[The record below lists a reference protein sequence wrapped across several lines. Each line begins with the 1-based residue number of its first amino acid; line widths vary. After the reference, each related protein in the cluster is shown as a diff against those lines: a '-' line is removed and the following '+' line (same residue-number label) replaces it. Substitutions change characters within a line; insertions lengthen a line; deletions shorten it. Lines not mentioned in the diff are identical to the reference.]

1 MTVEE
6 LQIVISAQ
14 TKSAKSELNSV
25 KNEVTGL
32 KNHVDK
38 VTGSIGNS
46 FKSIRNI
53 VAGLGIASLI
63 KSTILGNVDAAIK
76 RVDTLSNYSRVM
88 SNLGVGSVQAN
99 ASVQK
104 LSNKLIGLPTTLDDA
119 SGAVQRFTSVNS
131 NISRSTDMFLA
142 LNNAILAGGA
152 SSEIQK
158 SALEQL
164 SQSYAKG
171 KPDMFEWRSAMTA
184 MPAQMKQVAE
194 AMGFVNASALGE
206 ALRNGTVS
214 MDQFM
219 NTLMQLNTQGINGY
233 QSFEEQARNATG
245 GISTSIANMRTA
257 IVRCM
262 SEVMNTIGQSNIAG
276 FFTNIAKAI
285 NSCVPYVVAFTKV
298 VMVAVGYLTALF
310 GGKSKKLSSSFGGV
324 SNNAK
329 KAAGNTG
336 ALAKKMNDA
345 SDSSQKLSKGA
356 SGTGRGL
363 KKAAGNASKLKKE
376 LKGALAGFDAI
387 NNINSSNGSS
397 DPSSGGSGGAGGSGG
412 DIGGFSM
419 DDSGAEEQKG
429 LLEEVDKQLEEIKK
443 KVAEFFQ
450 PLKQSWD
457 KFGAPMIAAAVYA
470 FNGVKNLLMEIGKSM
485 YTVWENGTGAKTVE
499 LILKI
504 FTNIFKIIGNIS
516 QGLADAWNTA
526 GLGDSII
533 QHLWNIFNSILKI
546 INEILK
552 IVRDVTKAID
562 WTAVLGA
569 VDVVLIII
577 DGLFSFIADNV
588 GRILGILS
596 VIAGLSLFSTL
607 AGILGTVITQIQLA
621 VGVFSGW
628 ASLATAL
635 SGAFGILPQ
644 IFASIVMAVNPVNI
658 IIGAVIATV
667 VDLWQKSKSFRDDI
681 VSILGNIATIVQ
693 KVFMN
698 IVAPIIDTVG
708 KIIMDFVGDVLKPL
722 WNAWENVF
730 QSIMGL
736 LSDFL
741 KFATPI
747 FSTILDILGPVFEL
761 ALTLLR
767 GVFDM
772 VFAAIRGIIERADKT
787 ICERVNNIR
796 EFFRNLGEWMEGTF
810 GFKWKNVFETV
821 KNAVKAFR
829 DYVGP
834 IINSLEVVFLG
845 LTSFISGVFSGN
857 WRRAWFGVRQIFE
870 SIVSGLSHIFK
881 APLNFMID
889 RINKFLSGIGKI
901 KIPDWVPGV
910 GGKGFSI
917 PRIPRLAKGGIVS
930 ASTIANIGEAGTEAV
945 IPLQRNTQ
953 GLDMIAEKI
962 SERLSLSQNDGTG
975 ATYVIKLVLDDGRV
989 ITKMVIETISRTMK
1003 HAQESLY
1010 LTIRR
1015 WNEWQMKR
1023 KSR

>member
-25 KNEVTGL
+25 KNEVTSL

-119 SGAVQRFTSVNS
+119 SGAVQRFTSVNG

-262 SEVMNTIGQSNIAG
+262 SDVMNTIGQSNIAG

-298 VMVAVGYLTALF
+298 IMVAVGYLTALF

-356 SGTGRGL
+356 SGTGSGL

-397 DPSSGGSGGAGGSGG
+397 DPSSGDSGGSGGAGGSGG

-419 DDSGAEEQKG
+419 DDSGAKEQKG

-443 KVAEFFQ
+443 KVAEFFE

-552 IVRDVTKAID
+552 IVRDITKAID
-562 WTAVLGA
+562 WTVVLGA
-569 VDVVLIII
+569 VNVVLGII

-588 GRILGILS
+588 GLILGILS
-596 VIAGLSLFSTL
+596 AIAGLSLFSTL

-644 IFASIVMAVNPVNI
+644 IFASIVMAVNPVNV

-693 KVFMN
+693 KVFLN
-698 IVAPIIDTVG
+698 IVAPVISTVAGII
-708 KIIMDFVGDVLKPL
+708 KDFVNMVLKPL
-722 WNAWENVF
+722 WNVWETVF
-730 QSIMGL
+730 KDIMGIV
-736 LSDFL
+736 SDLL
-741 KFATPI
+741 KFVTPI
-747 FSTILDILGPVFEL
+747 FSTILDILGPVFQL
-761 ALTLLR
+761 SLTHLQGTFR
-767 GVFDM
+767 V
-772 VFAAIRGIIERADKT
+772 VFAAIGGIIQGAGAVIHTVVDG
-787 ICERVNNIR
+787 IR
-796 EFFRNLGEWMEGTF
+796 GFFNGLGTWMEVTF

-821 KNAVKAFR
+821 KNVVKAFR
-829 DYVGP
+829 DYMGP
-834 IINSLEVVFLG
+834 IISSVQVIFMG
-845 LTSFISGVFSGN
+845 LANFIGGVFSGN
-857 WRRAWFGVRQIFE
+857 WRRAWLGVKQIFE
-870 SIVSGLSHIFK
+870 GIVSGLGHIFK

-889 RINKFLSGIGKI
+889 GINKFLSGIGKI

-917 PRIPRLAKGGIVS
+917 PKIPRLAKGGIVS

-989 ITKMVIETISRTMK
+989 ITKMVIDNIKDYEARTGK
-1003 HAQESLY
+1003 PVFDY
-1010 LTIRR
+1010 
-1015 WNEWQMKR
+1015 
-1023 KSR
+1023 

>member
-336 ALAKKMNDA
+336 ALAKNMNDA
-345 SDSSQKLSKGA
+345 SNSSQKLSKGA

-397 DPSSGGSGGAGGSGG
+397 DPSSGGSGGSGGAGGTGGIG
-412 DIGGFSM
+412 DIGSIGADAFDTGSM
-419 DDSGAEEQKG
+419 TAP
-429 LLEEVDKQLEEIKK
+429 LEEVDKQLEEIKK

-552 IVRDVTKAID
+552 IVRDITKAID
-562 WTAVLGA
+562 WTVVLGA
-569 VDVVLIII
+569 VNVVLSII

-588 GRILGILS
+588 GLILGILS
-596 VIAGLSLFSTL
+596 AIAGLSLFSTL

-644 IFASIVMAVNPVNI
+644 IFASIVMAVNPVNV

-667 VDLWQKSKSFRDDI
+667 VDLWQKSKSFRDDM

-693 KVFMN
+693 KVFLN

-708 KIIMDFVGDVLKPL
+708 GIIKDFVDTVLKPL
-722 WNAWENVF
+722 WSAWENVF

-747 FSTILDILGPVFEL
+747 FSTILDILGPIFKL

-829 DYVGP
+829 DCMGP
-834 IINSLEVVFLG
+834 IISSVQVIFMG
-845 LTSFISGVFSGN
+845 LTNFISGVFSGN

-889 RINKFLSGIGKI
+889 GINKFLSGIGKI

-989 ITKMVIETISRTMK
+989 ITKMVIDNIKDYEARTGK
-1003 HAQESLY
+1003 PVFDY
-1010 LTIRR
+1010 
-1015 WNEWQMKR
+1015 
-1023 KSR
+1023 

>member
-99 ASVQK
+99 ASIQK

-219 NTLMQLNTQGINGY
+219 DTIMKLNTQGINGY

-245 GISTSIANMRTA
+245 GIATSIANMRTA
-257 IVRCM
+257 IVRGM
-262 SEVMNTIGQSNIAG
+262 SDVMNTIGQSNIAG

-285 NSCVPYVVAFTKV
+285 NSCIPYVVAFTKV

-324 SNNAK
+324 SKNAK

-336 ALAKKMNDA
+336 ALAKNMNNA
-345 SDSSQKLSKGA
+345 SNSSQKLSKGA
-356 SGTGRGL
+356 SGTGSGL

-376 LKGALAGFDAI
+376 LNGALAGFDAI

-397 DPSSGGSGGAGGSGG
+397 DPSSGDSGGSGGAGGSGG

-419 DDSGAEEQKG
+419 DDSGAKEQKG

-457 KFGAPMIAAAVYA
+457 KFGAPMIAAAVFA
-470 FNGVKNLLMEIGKSM
+470 FSGIRSLLSEIGKSM

-552 IVRDVTKAID
+552 IVRDITKAID
-562 WTAVLGA
+562 WTVVLGA
-569 VDVVLIII
+569 VNVVLGII

-644 IFASIVMAVNPVNI
+644 IFASIVMAVNPVNV

-693 KVFMN
+693 KVFLN

-708 KIIMDFVGDVLKPL
+708 KIIMDFVETVLRPL

-741 KFATPI
+741 KVATPI

-829 DYVGP
+829 DFMGP
-834 IINSLEVVFLG
+834 IISSVQVIFMG
-845 LTSFISGVFSGN
+845 LANFIGGVFSGN
-857 WRRAWFGVRQIFE
+857 WKRAWLGVKQIFE
-870 SIVSGLSHIFK
+870 GIVSGLSHIFK

-889 RINKFLSGIGKI
+889 GINKFLSGIGKI

-917 PRIPRLAKGGIVS
+917 PKIPRLAKGGIVS

-989 ITKMVIETISRTMK
+989 ITKMVIDNIKDYEARTGK
-1003 HAQESLY
+1003 PVFDY
-1010 LTIRR
+1010 
-1015 WNEWQMKR
+1015 
-1023 KSR
+1023 

>member
-1 MTVEE
+1 M
-6 LQIVISAQ
+6 ISAQ

-32 KNHVDK
+32 KNRVDK

-63 KSTILGNVDAAIK
+63 KSAVLSNVDAAIK

-88 SNLGVGSVQAN
+88 SNLGADSVQAN

-219 NTLMQLNTQGINGY
+219 DTIMKLNNQGINGY

-245 GISTSIANMRTA
+245 GIATSIANMRTA

-262 SEVMNTIGQSNIAG
+262 SDVMNTIGQSNIAG

-298 VMVAVGYLTALF
+298 VMTAVGYLTALF

-324 SNNAK
+324 SSNAK

-345 SDSSQKLSKGA
+345 SNSSQKLSKGA
-356 SGTGRGL
+356 SGTGSGL

-376 LKGALAGFDAI
+376 LNGALAGFDAI
-387 NNINSSNGSS
+387 NNINSSSSSS
-397 DPSSGGSGGAGGSGG
+397 DPSSGGSGGSDGSGGG

-552 IVRDVTKAID
+552 IVRDITKAID
-562 WTAVLGA
+562 WTIVLGA

-588 GRILGILS
+588 GLILGILS
-596 VIAGLSLFSTL
+596 AIAGLSLFSTI
-607 AGILGTVITQIQLA
+607 AGILGTVVTQIQLA

-644 IFASIVMAVNPVNI
+644 IFASIVMAVNPVNV

-667 VDLWQKSKSFRDDI
+667 VDLWQKSKSFRNDI

-693 KVFMN
+693 KVFLN

-708 KIIMDFVGDVLKPL
+708 KIIEDFVDMVLKPL

-741 KFATPI
+741 KFVTPI

-772 VFAAIRGIIERADKT
+772 VFSAIRGIIELAGKT

-829 DYVGP
+829 DYMGP
-834 IINSLEVVFLG
+834 IISSVQVIFMG
-845 LTSFISGVFSGN
+845 LANFIGGVFSNN

-889 RINKFLSGIGKI
+889 GINKFLSGIGKV

-962 SERLSLSQNDGTG
+962 SERLSLSQNDGQG

-989 ITKMVIETISRTMK
+989 ITKMVIDNIKDYEARTGK
-1003 HAQESLY
+1003 PVFDY
-1010 LTIRR
+1010 
-1015 WNEWQMKR
+1015 
-1023 KSR
+1023 

>member
-119 SGAVQRFTSVNS
+119 SGAVQRFTSVNG
-131 NISRSTDMFLA
+131 NISKSTDMFLA

-245 GISTSIANMRTA
+245 GIATSIANMRTA

-356 SGTGRGL
+356 SGTGSGL

-397 DPSSGGSGGAGGSGG
+397 DPSSGDSGGSGGAGGSGG

-419 DDSGAEEQKG
+419 DDSGAKEQKG

-443 KVAEFFQ
+443 KVAEFFE

-552 IVRDVTKAID
+552 IVRDITKAID
-562 WTAVLGA
+562 WTVVLDAVNVVLG
-569 VDVVLIII
+569 II

-588 GRILGILS
+588 GLILGILS
-596 VIAGLSLFSTL
+596 AIAGLSFFSTL

-635 SGAFGILPQ
+635 SGTFGILPQ
-644 IFASIVMAVNPVNI
+644 IFASIVMAVSPVNV

-693 KVFMN
+693 KVFLN

-708 KIIMDFVGDVLKPL
+708 KIIMDFVDTVLKPL
-722 WNAWENVF
+722 WSAWENVF

-736 LSDFL
+736 VSDFL
-741 KFATPI
+741 KFVTPI
-747 FSTILDILGPVFEL
+747 FSTILDILGPIFRL
-761 ALTLLR
+761 ALTVLR

-772 VFAAIRGIIERADKT
+772 VFAAIRGIIELADKT

-821 KNAVKAFR
+821 KNVVKVFR
-829 DYVGP
+829 DFMGP
-834 IINSLEVVFLG
+834 IINSLEVIFMG
-845 LTSFISGVFSGN
+845 LTNFISGVFSNN
-857 WRRAWFGVRQIFE
+857 WRRAWFGVKQIFE

-889 RINKFLSGIGKI
+889 GINKFLSGIGKI

-989 ITKMVIETISRTMK
+989 ITKMVIDNIKDYEARTGK
-1003 HAQESLY
+1003 PVFDY
-1010 LTIRR
+1010 
-1015 WNEWQMKR
+1015 
-1023 KSR
+1023 

>member
-25 KNEVTGL
+25 KNEVTSL

-63 KSTILGNVDAAIK
+63 KSTILGNIDAAIK

-88 SNLGVGSVQAN
+88 SNLGADSVQAN

-119 SGAVQRFTSVNS
+119 SGAVQRFTAVNG

-206 ALRNGTVS
+206 ALRNGRVS

-233 QSFEEQARNATG
+233 QSFEEQAKNATG
-245 GISTSIANMRTA
+245 GIATSIANMRTA
-257 IVRCM
+257 IVRGM
-262 SEVMNTIGQSNIAG
+262 SDVMNTIGQSNIAG

-285 NSCVPYVVAFTKV
+285 NSCIPYVVAFTKV

-356 SGTGRGL
+356 SGTGSGL

-376 LKGALAGFDAI
+376 LNGALAGFDAI
-387 NNINSSNGSS
+387 NNINSSNSSS
-397 DPSSGGSGGAGGSGG
+397 DPSSGGSDGSGGAGGSGG

-443 KVAEFFQ
+443 KVAEFFE

-552 IVRDVTKAID
+552 IVRDITKAID
-562 WTAVLGA
+562 WTVVLGA
-569 VDVVLIII
+569 VNVVLSII

-588 GRILGILS
+588 GLILGILS
-596 VIAGLSLFSTL
+596 AIAGLSLFSTL

-621 VGVFSGW
+621 VGIFAGW
-628 ASLATAL
+628 TSLATAL

-644 IFASIVMAVNPVNI
+644 IFASIVMAVNPVTV
-658 IIGAVIATV
+658 IIGVVIATV

-693 KVFMN
+693 KVFLN

-730 QSIMGL
+730 QGIMGL
-736 LSDFL
+736 VSDFL
-741 KFATPI
+741 KFVTPI
-747 FSTILDILGPVFEL
+747 FSTILDILGPVFKL
-761 ALTLLR
+761 ALTILR

-772 VFAAIRGIIERADKT
+772 VFAAIRGIIELAGKT

-796 EFFRNLGEWMEGTF
+796 DFFRNLGEWMEGTF

-821 KNAVKAFR
+821 KNVVKVFR
-829 DYVGP
+829 DFMGP
-834 IINSLEVVFLG
+834 IINSLEVIFMG
-845 LTSFISGVFSGN
+845 LANFIGGVFSGN

-870 SIVSGLSHIFK
+870 SIVSGLGSIFK

-889 RINKFLSGIGKI
+889 GINKFLSSIGKV

-989 ITKMVIETISRTMK
+989 ITKMVIDNIKDYEARTGK
-1003 HAQESLY
+1003 PVFDY
-1010 LTIRR
+1010 
-1015 WNEWQMKR
+1015 
-1023 KSR
+1023 

>member
-99 ASVQK
+99 ASIQK

-262 SEVMNTIGQSNIAG
+262 SDVMNTIGQSNIAG

-533 QHLWNIFNSILKI
+533 QHLWNMFNSILKI

-552 IVRDVTKAID
+552 IVRDITKAID
-562 WTAVLGA
+562 WTVVLGA
-569 VDVVLIII
+569 VNVVLSII

-588 GRILGILS
+588 GLILGILS
-596 VIAGLSLFSTL
+596 AIAGLSLFSTL

-644 IFASIVMAVNPVNI
+644 IFASIVMAVNPVNV

-693 KVFMN
+693 KVFLN

-708 KIIMDFVGDVLKPL
+708 KIIMDFVDDVLKPL

-829 DYVGP
+829 DYMGP
-834 IINSLEVVFLG
+834 IISSVQVIFMG
-845 LTSFISGVFSGN
+845 LANFIGGVFSGN
-857 WRRAWFGVRQIFE
+857 WRRAWLGVRQIFE

-889 RINKFLSGIGKI
+889 GINKFLSGIGKV

-989 ITKMVIETISRTMK
+989 ITKMVIDNIKDYEARTGK
-1003 HAQESLY
+1003 PVFDY
-1010 LTIRR
+1010 
-1015 WNEWQMKR
+1015 
-1023 KSR
+1023 

>member
-25 KNEVTGL
+25 KNEVTSL

-63 KSTILGNVDAAIK
+63 KSTILGNIDAAIK

-99 ASVQK
+99 ASIQK

-119 SGAVQRFTSVNS
+119 SGAVQRFTSVNG

-245 GISTSIANMRTA
+245 GIATSIANMRTA

-356 SGTGRGL
+356 SGTGSGL

-387 NNINSSNGSS
+387 NNINSSNSSS
-397 DPSSGGSGGAGGSGG
+397 DPSSGDSGGSGGAGGSGG

-419 DDSGAEEQKG
+419 DDSGAKEQKG

-552 IVRDVTKAID
+552 MVRDITKAID
-562 WTAVLGA
+562 WTVVLGA
-569 VDVVLIII
+569 VNVVLSII

-698 IVAPIIDTVG
+698 IVAPIIETVG
-708 KIIMDFVGDVLKPL
+708 DIIDDFVDIVLKPL
-722 WNAWENVF
+722 WYIWEDVF

-736 LSDFL
+736 VSDFL
-741 KFATPI
+741 KFVTPI
-747 FSTILDILGPVFEL
+747 FSTILDILGPVFKL
-761 ALTLLR
+761 ALTVLE

-772 VFAAIRGIIERADKT
+772 VFAAIRGIVGLAGNI
-787 ICERVNNIR
+787 ICEHVNNIR

-821 KNAVKAFR
+821 KNVVKAFR
-829 DYVGP
+829 DYMGP
-834 IINSLEVVFLG
+834 IINSLEVVFMG
-845 LTSFISGVFSGN
+845 LTNFIGGVFSCN
-857 WRRAWFGVRQIFE
+857 WRRAWFGVKQIFE
-870 SIVSGLSHIFK
+870 GIVSGLRNIFK

-889 RINKFLSGIGKI
+889 GINKFLSGIGKI

-989 ITKMVIETISRTMK
+989 ITKMVIDNIKDYEARTGK
-1003 HAQESLY
+1003 PVFDY
-1010 LTIRR
+1010 
-1015 WNEWQMKR
+1015 
-1023 KSR
+1023 

>member
-25 KNEVTGL
+25 KNEVTSL

-63 KSTILGNVDAAIK
+63 KSTILGNIDAAIK

-99 ASVQK
+99 ASIQK

-119 SGAVQRFTSVNS
+119 SGAVQRFTSVNG

-245 GISTSIANMRTA
+245 GIATSIANMRTA
-257 IVRCM
+257 IVRGM
-262 SEVMNTIGQSNIAG
+262 SDVMNTIGQSNIAG

-336 ALAKKMNDA
+336 ALAKNMNSA
-345 SDSSQKLSKGA
+345 SNSSQKLSKGA
-356 SGTGRGL
+356 SGTGSGL

-376 LKGALAGFDAI
+376 LNGALAGFDAI
-387 NNINSSNGSS
+387 NNINSSNSSS
-397 DPSSGGSGGAGGSGG
+397 DPSSDGSGGSGGSGGG

-470 FNGVKNLLMEIGKSM
+470 FSGIRSLLSEIGKSM

-533 QHLWNIFNSILKI
+533 QHIWNIFNSVLKI

-562 WTAVLGA
+562 WTVVLGA

-577 DGLFSFIADNV
+577 DELFSFIADNV

-607 AGILGTVITQIQLA
+607 AGILGTVVTQIQLA
-621 VGVFSGW
+621 VGIFAGW
-628 ASLATAL
+628 TSLATAL

-644 IFASIVMAVNPVNI
+644 IFASIVMAVNPVTV

-693 KVFMN
+693 KVFLN

-708 KIIMDFVGDVLKPL
+708 GIIKDFVDSVLKPL
-722 WNAWENVF
+722 WSAWENVF

-736 LSDFL
+736 VSDFL
-741 KFATPI
+741 KFVTPI
-747 FSTILDILGPVFEL
+747 FSTILDILGPIFKL

-767 GVFDM
+767 GTFDM
-772 VFAAIRGIIERADKT
+772 VFAAIRGIIELADKT

-796 EFFRNLGEWMEGTF
+796 DFFRNLGEWMEGTF

-821 KNAVKAFR
+821 KNVVKVFR
-829 DYVGP
+829 DFMGP
-834 IINSLEVVFLG
+834 IINSLEVIFMG
-845 LTSFISGVFSGN
+845 LTSFISGVFSNN

-889 RINKFLSGIGKI
+889 GINKFLSGIGKV

-962 SERLSLSQNDGTG
+962 SERLSLPQNDGTG

-989 ITKMVIETISRTMK
+989 ITKMVIDNIKDYEARTGK
-1003 HAQESLY
+1003 PVFDY
-1010 LTIRR
+1010 
-1015 WNEWQMKR
+1015 
-1023 KSR
+1023 

>member
-119 SGAVQRFTSVNS
+119 SGAVQRFTAVNG

-206 ALRNGTVS
+206 ALRNGRVS

-233 QSFEEQARNATG
+233 QSFEEQAKNATG
-245 GISTSIANMRTA
+245 GIATSIANMRTA

-336 ALAKKMNDA
+336 ALAKSMNSA

-356 SGTGRGL
+356 NGTGSGL

-397 DPSSGGSGGAGGSGG
+397 DPSSGDSGGSGGAGGSGG

-516 QGLADAWNTA
+516 QGLADAWNTF

-552 IVRDVTKAID
+552 IVRDITKAID

-607 AGILGTVITQIQLA
+607 AGILGTVITQIQIA

-644 IFASIVMAVNPVNI
+644 IFASIVMAVNPVNV
-658 IIGAVIATV
+658 IIGAIIATV

-693 KVFMN
+693 KVFLN

-708 KIIMDFVGDVLKPL
+708 GIIMDFVDTVLKPL

-747 FSTILDILGPVFEL
+747 FSTILDILGPIFKL

-821 KNAVKAFR
+821 KNVVKAFK
-829 DYVGP
+829 DYMGP
-834 IINSLEVVFLG
+834 IINSLEVVFMG

-870 SIVSGLSHIFK
+870 GIVSGLSNIFK

-889 RINKFLSGIGKI
+889 GINKFLSGIGKI

-989 ITKMVIETISRTMK
+989 ITKMVIDNIKDYEARTGK
-1003 HAQESLY
+1003 PVFDY
-1010 LTIRR
+1010 
-1015 WNEWQMKR
+1015 
-1023 KSR
+1023 

>member
-25 KNEVTGL
+25 KNEVTSL

-63 KSTILGNVDAAIK
+63 KSTILGNIDAAIK

-245 GISTSIANMRTA
+245 GIATSIANMRTA

-262 SEVMNTIGQSNIAG
+262 SDVMNTIGQSNIAG

-397 DPSSGGSGGAGGSGG
+397 DPSSGDSGGSGGAGGSGG

-577 DGLFSFIADNV
+577 DELFSFIADNV

-607 AGILGTVITQIQLA
+607 AGILGTVITQIQIA

-644 IFASIVMAVNPVNI
+644 IFASIVMAVNPVNVV
-658 IIGAVIATV
+658 IGAVIATV

-693 KVFMN
+693 KVFLN

-747 FSTILDILGPVFEL
+747 FSTILDILGPIFKL

-787 ICERVNNIR
+787 ICEKVNNIR

-821 KNAVKAFR
+821 KNAVKVFR

-845 LTSFISGVFSGN
+845 LTNFISGVFSNN

-870 SIVSGLSHIFK
+870 GIVSGLRNIFK

-889 RINKFLSGIGKI
+889 GINKFLSGIGKI

-989 ITKMVIETISRTMK
+989 ITKMVIDNIKDYEARTGK
-1003 HAQESLY
+1003 PVFDY
-1010 LTIRR
+1010 
-1015 WNEWQMKR
+1015 
-1023 KSR
+1023 

>member
-336 ALAKKMNDA
+336 ALAKNMNDA
-345 SDSSQKLSKGA
+345 SNSSQKLSKGA
-356 SGTGRGL
+356 GGTGSGL

-397 DPSSGGSGGAGGSGG
+397 DPSSGGSGGSGGAGGSGG

-552 IVRDVTKAID
+552 IVRDITKAID
-562 WTAVLGA
+562 WTVVLGA
-569 VDVVLIII
+569 VNVVLSII

-588 GRILGILS
+588 GLILGILS
-596 VIAGLSLFSTL
+596 AIAGLSLFSTL

-693 KVFMN
+693 KVFLN

-722 WNAWENVF
+722 WNTWENVF

-741 KFATPI
+741 KFAAPI
-747 FSTILDILGPVFEL
+747 FSTILDILGPIFEL

-845 LTSFISGVFSGN
+845 LTNFISGVFSGN

-889 RINKFLSGIGKI
+889 GINKFLSGIGKI

-962 SERLSLSQNDGTG
+962 SERLSLPQNDGTG

-989 ITKMVIETISRTMK
+989 ITKMVIDNIKDYEARTGK
-1003 HAQESLY
+1003 PVFDY
-1010 LTIRR
+1010 
-1015 WNEWQMKR
+1015 
-1023 KSR
+1023 

>member
-88 SNLGVGSVQAN
+88 SNLGADSVQAN

-119 SGAVQRFTSVNS
+119 SGAVQRFTAVNG

-206 ALRNGTVS
+206 ALRNGKVS

-219 NTLMQLNTQGINGY
+219 DTIMKLNTQGINGY
-233 QSFEEQARNATG
+233 QSFEEQAKNATG
-245 GISTSIANMRTA
+245 GIATSIANMRTA
-257 IVRCM
+257 IVRGM
-262 SEVMNTIGQSNIAG
+262 SDVMNTIGQSNIAG

-336 ALAKKMNDA
+336 ALAKNMNSA
-345 SDSSQKLSKGA
+345 SNSSQKLSKGA
-356 SGTGRGL
+356 SGTGSGL

-376 LKGALAGFDAI
+376 LNGALAGFDAI
-387 NNINSSNGSS
+387 NNINSSNSSS
-397 DPSSGGSGGAGGSGG
+397 DPSSGGSGGSSGVGGSGG

-533 QHLWNIFNSILKI
+533 QHIWNIFNSVLNI

-552 IVRDVTKAID
+552 IVRDITKAID
-562 WTAVLGA
+562 WTVVLGA

-588 GRILGILS
+588 GRILGVLS
-596 VIAGLSLFSTL
+596 AIAGLSLFSTI
-607 AGILGTVITQIQLA
+607 AGIIGTVVTQIQLA
-621 VGVFSGW
+621 VGIFAGW
-628 ASLATAL
+628 TSLATAL

-644 IFASIVMAVNPVNI
+644 IFASIVMAVNPVNV

-693 KVFMN
+693 KVFIN
-698 IVAPIIDTVG
+698 IVAPIISTVAG
-708 KIIMDFVGDVLKPL
+708 IIKDFVNMVLKPL

-741 KFATPI
+741 KVATPI
-747 FSTILDILGPVFEL
+747 FSTILDILGPIFKL
-761 ALTLLR
+761 ALTVLR
-767 GVFDM
+767 GTFDM
-772 VFAAIRGIIERADKT
+772 VFSAIRGIIELAGKT

-821 KNAVKAFR
+821 KNIVKAFR
-829 DYVGP
+829 DYMGP

-845 LTSFISGVFSGN
+845 LTSFISGVFSHN

-870 SIVSGLSHIFK
+870 SITSGLVNIFK

-889 RINKFLSGIGKI
+889 GINKFLSGIGKI

-917 PRIPRLAKGGIVS
+917 PKIPRLAKGGIVS

-962 SERLSLSQNDGTG
+962 SERLSLSQNDGQG

-989 ITKMVIETISRTMK
+989 ITKMVIDNIKDYEARTGK
-1003 HAQESLY
+1003 PVFDY
-1010 LTIRR
+1010 
-1015 WNEWQMKR
+1015 
-1023 KSR
+1023 

>member
-6 LQIVISAQ
+6 LQIIISAQ

-25 KNEVTGL
+25 KNEVTSL

-63 KSTILGNVDAAIK
+63 KSTILGNIDAAIK

-88 SNLGVGSVQAN
+88 SNLGADSVQAN

-131 NISRSTDMFLA
+131 NISKSTDMFLA

-206 ALRNGTVS
+206 ALRNGRVS

-245 GISTSIANMRTA
+245 GIATSIANMRTA
-257 IVRCM
+257 IVRGM
-262 SEVMNTIGQSNIAG
+262 SDVMNTIGQSNIAG

-285 NSCVPYVVAFTKV
+285 NSCIPYVVAFTKV

-336 ALAKKMNDA
+336 ALAKNMNNA
-345 SDSSQKLSKGA
+345 SNSSQKLSKGA
-356 SGTGRGL
+356 SGTGSGL

-376 LKGALAGFDAI
+376 LNGALAGFDAI
-387 NNINSSNGSS
+387 NNINSSNSSS
-397 DPSSGGSGGAGGSGG
+397 DPYSGGSGGSGGAGGSGG

-457 KFGAPMIAAAVYA
+457 KFGAPMIAAAVFA
-470 FNGVKNLLMEIGKSM
+470 FSGIRSLLSEIGKSM

-552 IVRDVTKAID
+552 IVRDITKAIN
-562 WTAVLGA
+562 WT
-569 VDVVLIII
+569 VVLVAVNGVLSII

-588 GRILGILS
+588 GLILS
-596 VIAGLSLFSTL
+596 ILSAIAGLSLFSTL

-621 VGVFSGW
+621 VGIFAGW
-628 ASLATAL
+628 TSLATAL

-644 IFASIVMAVNPVNI
+644 IFASIVMAVNPVTV
-658 IIGAVIATV
+658 IIGVVIATV

-693 KVFMN
+693 KVFLN

-736 LSDFL
+736 VSDFL
-741 KFATPI
+741 KFVTPI
-747 FSTILDILGPVFEL
+747 FSTILDILGPVFKL
-761 ALTLLR
+761 ALTILR

-772 VFAAIRGIIERADKT
+772 VFAAIRGIIELAGKT

-796 EFFRNLGEWMEGTF
+796 DFFRNLGEWMEGTF

-821 KNAVKAFR
+821 KNVVKVFR
-829 DYVGP
+829 DFMGP
-834 IINSLEVVFLG
+834 IINSLEVIFLG

-870 SIVSGLSHIFK
+870 GIVSGLGSIFK

-889 RINKFLSGIGKI
+889 GINKFLSGIGKV

-917 PRIPRLAKGGIVS
+917 PKIPRLAKGGIVS

-962 SERLSLSQNDGTG
+962 SERLSLPQNDGTG

-989 ITKMVIETISRTMK
+989 ITKMVIDNIKDYEARTGK
-1003 HAQESLY
+1003 PVFDY
-1010 LTIRR
+1010 
-1015 WNEWQMKR
+1015 
-1023 KSR
+1023 

>member
-88 SNLGVGSVQAN
+88 SNLGAGSVQAN

-219 NTLMQLNTQGINGY
+219 DTIMKLNTQGINGY

-245 GISTSIANMRTA
+245 GIATSIANMRTA

-262 SEVMNTIGQSNIAG
+262 SDVMNTIGQSNIAG

-336 ALAKKMNDA
+336 ALAKNMNDA
-345 SDSSQKLSKGA
+345 SNSSQKLSKGA
-356 SGTGRGL
+356 GGTGSGL

-397 DPSSGGSGGAGGSGG
+397 DPSSGGSGGSGGAGGSGG

-607 AGILGTVITQIQLA
+607 AGILGTVITQIQIA

-644 IFASIVMAVNPVNI
+644 IFASIVMAVNPVNV

-693 KVFMN
+693 KVFLN

-708 KIIMDFVGDVLKPL
+708 GIIKDFVDSVLKPL

-747 FSTILDILGPVFEL
+747 FSTILDILGPIFKL

-829 DYVGP
+829 DCMGP
-834 IINSLEVVFLG
+834 IIISVQVIFMG
-845 LTSFISGVFSGN
+845 LANFIGGVFSGN
-857 WRRAWFGVRQIFE
+857 WRRAWLGVKQIFE
-870 SIVSGLSHIFK
+870 GIVSGLGHIFK

-889 RINKFLSGIGKI
+889 GINKFLSGIGKV

-989 ITKMVIETISRTMK
+989 ITKMVIDNIKDYEARTGK
-1003 HAQESLY
+1003 PVFDY
-1010 LTIRR
+1010 
-1015 WNEWQMKR
+1015 
-1023 KSR
+1023 

>member
-25 KNEVTGL
+25 KSEVTSL

-53 VAGLGIASLI
+53 VAGLGIASMI

-119 SGAVQRFTSVNS
+119 SGAVQRFTSVNG

-233 QSFEEQARNATG
+233 QSFEEQAKNATG
-245 GISTSIANMRTA
+245 GIATSIANMRTA
-257 IVRCM
+257 IVRGM
-262 SEVMNTIGQSNIAG
+262 SDVMNTIGQSNIAG

-285 NSCVPYVVAFTKV
+285 NSCIPYVVAFTKV
-298 VMVAVGYLTALF
+298 VMTAVGYLTALF

-336 ALAKKMNDA
+336 ALAKNMNDA
-345 SDSSQKLSKGA
+345 SNSSQKLSRGA
-356 SGTGRGL
+356 GGTGSGL

-387 NNINSSNGSS
+387 NNINSSNSSS
-397 DPSSGGSGGAGGSGG
+397 DPSSGGSGGSGGVGGSGG

-485 YTVWENGTGAKTVE
+485 YTVWENGTGAKTIE

-526 GLGDSII
+526 GLGDFII
-533 QHLWNIFNSILKI
+533 QHIWNIFNSVLKI

-552 IVRDVTKAID
+552 IVRDITKAID
-562 WTAVLGA
+562 WTVILGA

-588 GRILGILS
+588 GRILGVLS
-596 VIAGLSLFSTL
+596 AIAGLSLFSTI

-644 IFASIVMAVNPVNI
+644 IFASIVMAVNPVNV

-667 VDLWQKSKSFRDDI
+667 VDLWNKSKSFRNDI

-693 KVFMN
+693 KVFLT

-708 KIIMDFVGDVLKPL
+708 KIIEDFVDMVLKPL

-772 VFAAIRGIIERADKT
+772 VFSAIRGIIELAGKT

-821 KNAVKAFR
+821 KNAVKVFR
-829 DYVGP
+829 DYMGP
-834 IINSLEVVFLG
+834 IINSVQVIFLG
-845 LTSFISGVFSGN
+845 LTSFISGVFSNN

-889 RINKFLSGIGKI
+889 GINKFLSGIGKV

-962 SERLSLSQNDGTG
+962 SERLSLSQNDGQG

-989 ITKMVIETISRTMK
+989 ITKMVIDNIKDYEARTGK
-1003 HAQESLY
+1003 PVFDY
-1010 LTIRR
+1010 
-1015 WNEWQMKR
+1015 
-1023 KSR
+1023 

>member
-25 KNEVTGL
+25 KNEVTSL

-99 ASVQK
+99 ASIQK

-119 SGAVQRFTSVNS
+119 SGAVQRFTAVNG

-245 GISTSIANMRTA
+245 GIATSIANMRTA
-257 IVRCM
+257 IVRGM
-262 SEVMNTIGQSNIAG
+262 SDVMNTIGQSNIAG

-336 ALAKKMNDA
+336 TLAKNMNNA

-356 SGTGRGL
+356 SGTGSGL

-376 LKGALAGFDAI
+376 LNGALAGFDAI

-397 DPSSGGSGGAGGSGG
+397 DPSSGDSGGSGGAGGSGG

-419 DDSGAEEQKG
+419 DDSGAKEQKG

-552 IVRDVTKAID
+552 IVRDITKAID
-562 WTAVLGA
+562 WTIVLGA

-577 DGLFSFIADNV
+577 DELFSFIADNV

-644 IFASIVMAVNPVNI
+644 IFASIVMAVNPVNV

-693 KVFMN
+693 KVFLN

-708 KIIMDFVGDVLKPL
+708 RIIMDFVDTVLKPL

-772 VFAAIRGIIERADKT
+772 VFAAIRGIIELADKT

-829 DYVGP
+829 DFMGP

-845 LTSFISGVFSGN
+845 LTSFISGVFSNN
-857 WRRAWFGVRQIFE
+857 WRRAWFGVKQIFE
-870 SIVSGLSHIFK
+870 GIVSGLRNIFK

-889 RINKFLSGIGKI
+889 GINKFLSGIGKI

-989 ITKMVIETISRTMK
+989 ITKMVIDNIKDYEARTGK
-1003 HAQESLY
+1003 PVFDY
-1010 LTIRR
+1010 
-1015 WNEWQMKR
+1015 
-1023 KSR
+1023 

>member
-336 ALAKKMNDA
+336 ALAKNMNDA
-345 SDSSQKLSKGA
+345 SNSSQKLSKGA
-356 SGTGRGL
+356 GGTGSGL

-376 LKGALAGFDAI
+376 LNGALAGFDAI

-397 DPSSGGSGGAGGSGG
+397 DPSSGGSDGPGGSGGSGG

-607 AGILGTVITQIQLA
+607 AGILGTVITQIQIA

-644 IFASIVMAVNPVNI
+644 IFASIVMAVNPVNV

-693 KVFMN
+693 KVFLN

-708 KIIMDFVGDVLKPL
+708 EIIMDFVDTVLKPL
-722 WNAWENVF
+722 WSAWENVF

-736 LSDFL
+736 VSDFL
-741 KFATPI
+741 KFVTPI
-747 FSTILDILGPVFEL
+747 FSTILDILGPIFQL

-821 KNAVKAFR
+821 KNVVKAFR
-829 DYVGP
+829 DFMGP

-889 RINKFLSGIGKI
+889 GINKFLSGISKV

-989 ITKMVIETISRTMK
+989 ITKMVIDNIKDYEARTGK
-1003 HAQESLY
+1003 PVFDY
-1010 LTIRR
+1010 
-1015 WNEWQMKR
+1015 
-1023 KSR
+1023 

>member
-63 KSTILGNVDAAIK
+63 KSTIFGNIDAAIK

-88 SNLGVGSVQAN
+88 SNLGADSVQAN

-119 SGAVQRFTSVNS
+119 SGAVQRFTAVNG

-206 ALRNGTVS
+206 ALRNGRVS

-219 NTLMQLNTQGINGY
+219 DTIMKLNTQGINGY
-233 QSFEEQARNATG
+233 QSFEEQAKNATG
-245 GISTSIANMRTA
+245 GIATSIANMRTA

-336 ALAKKMNDA
+336 ALAKNMNDA

-356 SGTGRGL
+356 SGTGSGL

-376 LKGALAGFDAI
+376 LNGALAGFDAI
-387 NNINSSNGSS
+387 NNINSSNSSS
-397 DPSSGGSGGAGGSGG
+397 DPSSGGSDGSGGAGGSGG

-485 YTVWENGTGAKTVE
+485 YTVWENGTGAKTIE

-552 IVRDVTKAID
+552 IVRDITKAIN
-562 WTAVLGA
+562 WT
-569 VDVVLIII
+569 VVLVAVNGVLSII

-588 GRILGILS
+588 GLILRILS
-596 VIAGLSLFSTL
+596 AIAGLSLFSTL

-621 VGVFSGW
+621 VGIFAGW
-628 ASLATAL
+628 TSLATAL

-644 IFASIVMAVNPVNI
+644 IFASIVMAVNPVNV

-667 VDLWQKSKSFRDDI
+667 ADLWKKSEDFRDDI

-693 KVFMN
+693 KVFLN

-708 KIIMDFVGDVLKPL
+708 GIIKDFVDTVLKPL

-747 FSTILDILGPVFEL
+747 FSTILDILGPIFKL

-772 VFAAIRGIIERADKT
+772 VFAAIRGIIELADKT

-821 KNAVKAFR
+821 KNVVKVFR
-829 DYVGP
+829 DFMGP

-845 LTSFISGVFSGN
+845 LTSFISGVFSNN

-870 SIVSGLSHIFK
+870 GIVSGLSHIFK

-889 RINKFLSGIGKI
+889 GINKFLSGIGKI

-989 ITKMVIETISRTMK
+989 ITKMVIDNIKDYEARTGK
-1003 HAQESLY
+1003 PVFDY
-1010 LTIRR
+1010 
-1015 WNEWQMKR
+1015 
-1023 KSR
+1023 

>member
-99 ASVQK
+99 ASIQK

-219 NTLMQLNTQGINGY
+219 DTIMKLNTQGINGY

-245 GISTSIANMRTA
+245 GIATSIANMRTA

-262 SEVMNTIGQSNIAG
+262 SDVMNTIGQSNIAG

-397 DPSSGGSGGAGGSGG
+397 DPSSGGSGGVGGSGG

-552 IVRDVTKAID
+552 IVRDITKAID
-562 WTAVLGA
+562 WTVVLGA
-569 VDVVLIII
+569 VNVVLSII

-644 IFASIVMAVNPVNI
+644 IFASIVMAVNPVNV

-693 KVFMN
+693 KVFLN

-708 KIIMDFVGDVLKPL
+708 KIIMDFVETVLKPL

-747 FSTILDILGPVFEL
+747 FSTILDILGPIFKL

-829 DYVGP
+829 DCMGP
-834 IINSLEVVFLG
+834 IISSVQVIFMG
-845 LTSFISGVFSGN
+845 LTNFISGVFSGN

-889 RINKFLSGIGKI
+889 GINKFLSGIGKI

-962 SERLSLSQNDGTG
+962 SERLSLPQNDGTG

-989 ITKMVIETISRTMK
+989 ITKMVIDNIKDYEARTGK
-1003 HAQESLY
+1003 PVFDY
-1010 LTIRR
+1010 
-1015 WNEWQMKR
+1015 
-1023 KSR
+1023 

>member
-245 GISTSIANMRTA
+245 GIATSIANMRTA

-262 SEVMNTIGQSNIAG
+262 SDVMNTIGQSNIAG

-336 ALAKKMNDA
+336 ALAKNMNDA
-345 SDSSQKLSKGA
+345 SNSSQKLSKGA
-356 SGTGRGL
+356 GGTGSGL

-397 DPSSGGSGGAGGSGG
+397 DPSSGDSGGSGGAGGSGG

-419 DDSGAEEQKG
+419 DDSGAEKQKG

-607 AGILGTVITQIQLA
+607 AGILGTVITQIQIA

-644 IFASIVMAVNPVNI
+644 IFASIVMAVNPVNV

-693 KVFMN
+693 KVFLN

-708 KIIMDFVGDVLKPL
+708 RIIMDFVDTVLKPL

-747 FSTILDILGPVFEL
+747 FSTILDILGPVFKL

-821 KNAVKAFR
+821 KNAVKVFR
-829 DYVGP
+829 DCMGP
-834 IINSLEVVFLG
+834 IISSVQVIFMG
-845 LTSFISGVFSGN
+845 LTNFISGVFSGN

-889 RINKFLSGIGKI
+889 GINKFLSSIGKI

-989 ITKMVIETISRTMK
+989 ITKMVIDNIKDYEARTGK
-1003 HAQESLY
+1003 PVFDY
-1010 LTIRR
+1010 
-1015 WNEWQMKR
+1015 
-1023 KSR
+1023 

>member
-63 KSTILGNVDAAIK
+63 KSAVLSNVDAAIK

-88 SNLGVGSVQAN
+88 SNLGADSVQAN

-219 NTLMQLNTQGINGY
+219 DTIMKLNTQGINGY

-245 GISTSIANMRTA
+245 GIATSIANMRTA
-257 IVRCM
+257 IVRGM
-262 SEVMNTIGQSNIAG
+262 SDVMDTIGQSNIAG

-336 ALAKKMNDA
+336 ALAKNMNSA
-345 SDSSQKLSKGA
+345 SNSSQKLSKGA
-356 SGTGRGL
+356 SGTGSGL

-376 LKGALAGFDAI
+376 LNGALAGFDAI
-387 NNINSSNGSS
+387 NNINSSNSSS
-397 DPSSGGSGGAGGSGG
+397 DPSSGGSGGSGGVGGSGG

-457 KFGAPMIAAAVYA
+457 KFGAPMIVAAVYA

-533 QHLWNIFNSILKI
+533 QHIWNIFNSILKI

-552 IVRDVTKAID
+552 IVRDITKAID
-562 WTAVLGA
+562 WTVVLGA
-569 VDVVLIII
+569 VNVVLGII

-588 GRILGILS
+588 GLILGILS
-596 VIAGLSLFSTL
+596 AIAGLSLFSTL

-644 IFASIVMAVNPVNI
+644 IFASIVMAVNPVNV

-667 VDLWQKSKSFRDDI
+667 VDLWNKSKSFRNDI

-693 KVFMN
+693 KVFLT

-708 KIIMDFVGDVLKPL
+708 KIIEDFVDMVLKPL

-741 KFATPI
+741 KFVTPI
-747 FSTILDILGPVFEL
+747 FSTILDILGPIFKL
-761 ALTLLR
+761 ALTVLR

-772 VFAAIRGIIERADKT
+772 VFSAIRGIIELAGKT

-821 KNAVKAFR
+821 KNVVKAFR
-829 DYVGP
+829 DYMGP
-834 IINSLEVVFLG
+834 IINSLQAVFLG
-845 LTSFISGVFSGN
+845 LTSFISGVFSHN
-857 WRRAWFGVRQIFE
+857 WRKAWEGVKQIFH
-870 SIVSGLSHIFK
+870 SVISGLANIFK

-889 RINKFLSGIGKI
+889 GINKFLSGIGKI

-917 PRIPRLAKGGIVS
+917 PKIPRLAKGGIVS

-962 SERLSLSQNDGTG
+962 SERLSLSQNDGQG

-989 ITKMVIETISRTMK
+989 ITKMVIDNIKDYEARTGK
-1003 HAQESLY
+1003 PVFDY
-1010 LTIRR
+1010 
-1015 WNEWQMKR
+1015 
-1023 KSR
+1023 

>member
-88 SNLGVGSVQAN
+88 SNLGADSVQAN

-119 SGAVQRFTSVNS
+119 SGAVQRFTAVNG

-245 GISTSIANMRTA
+245 GIATSIANMRTA
-257 IVRCM
+257 IVRGM
-262 SEVMNTIGQSNIAG
+262 SDVMNTIGQSNIAG

-285 NSCVPYVVAFTKV
+285 NSCIPYVVAFTKV

-336 ALAKKMNDA
+336 ALAKSMNSA

-356 SGTGRGL
+356 SGTGSGL

-376 LKGALAGFDAI
+376 LNGALAGFDAI
-387 NNINSSNGSS
+387 NNINSSNSS
-397 DPSSGGSGGAGGSGG
+397 SNPSSGGSDGSGGAGGSGG

-419 DDSGAEEQKG
+419 DDSGAKEQKG

-485 YTVWENGTGAKTVE
+485 YTVWENGTGAKTIE

-516 QGLADAWNTA
+516 QGLADAWNSF

-552 IVRDVTKAID
+552 IVRDITKAIN
-562 WTAVLGA
+562 WT
-569 VDVVLIII
+569 VVLVAVNGVLSII

-588 GRILGILS
+588 GLILS
-596 VIAGLSLFSTL
+596 ILSAIAGLSLFSTL

-644 IFASIVMAVNPVNI
+644 IFASIVMAVNPVNV

-693 KVFMN
+693 KVFLN

-708 KIIMDFVGDVLKPL
+708 GIIKDFVDSVLKPL

-741 KFATPI
+741 KFVTPI
-747 FSTILDILGPVFEL
+747 FSTILDILGPIFRL
-761 ALTLLR
+761 ALTVLR

-772 VFAAIRGIIERADKT
+772 VFAAIRGIIELAGKT
-787 ICERVNNIR
+787 ICERVNSIR

-821 KNAVKAFR
+821 KNVVKAFR
-829 DYVGP
+829 DYMGP
-834 IINSLEVVFLG
+834 IINSLEVVFMG
-845 LTSFISGVFSGN
+845 LTNFISGVFSGN

-870 SIVSGLSHIFK
+870 SIVSGLEHIFK

-889 RINKFLSGIGKI
+889 GINKFLSGIGKI

-989 ITKMVIETISRTMK
+989 ITKMVIDNIKDYEARTGK
-1003 HAQESLY
+1003 PVFDY
-1010 LTIRR
+1010 
-1015 WNEWQMKR
+1015 
-1023 KSR
+1023 

>member
-25 KNEVTGL
+25 KNEVTSL

-53 VAGLGIASLI
+53 VAGLGIASMI

-88 SNLGVGSVQAN
+88 SNLGADSVQAN

-219 NTLMQLNTQGINGY
+219 DTIMKLNTQGINGY

-245 GISTSIANMRTA
+245 GIATSIANMRTA
-257 IVRCM
+257 IVRGM
-262 SEVMNTIGQSNIAG
+262 SDVMNTIGQSNIAG

-285 NSCVPYVVAFTKV
+285 NSCIPYVVAFTKV
-298 VMVAVGYLTALF
+298 VMTAVGYLTALF

-329 KAAGNTG
+329 KAAGSTG
-336 ALAKKMNDA
+336 ALAKNMNSA
-345 SDSSQKLSKGA
+345 SNSSQKLSKGA
-356 SGTGRGL
+356 SGTGSGL

-376 LKGALAGFDAI
+376 LNGALAGFDAI
-387 NNINSSNGSS
+387 NNINSSNSSS
-397 DPSSGGSGGAGGSGG
+397 DPSSGGSGGSGGAGGSGG

-419 DDSGAEEQKG
+419 DDSGAKEQKG

-485 YTVWENGTGAKTVE
+485 YTVWENGTGAKTIE

-516 QGLADAWNTA
+516 QGLADAWNSF
-526 GLGDSII
+526 GLGDLII
-533 QHLWNIFNSILKI
+533 QRLWNIFNSILKI

-552 IVRDVTKAID
+552 IVRDITKAIN
-562 WTAVLGA
+562 WT
-569 VDVVLIII
+569 VVLVAVYGVLSII

-588 GRILGILS
+588 GLILS
-596 VIAGLSLFSTL
+596 ILSAIAGLSLFSTL

-644 IFASIVMAVNPVNI
+644 IFASIVMAVNPVNV

-667 VDLWQKSKSFRDDI
+667 ADLWKKSEDFRDDI

-693 KVFMN
+693 KVFLN

-708 KIIMDFVGDVLKPL
+708 GIIMDFVDTVLKPL

-747 FSTILDILGPVFEL
+747 FSTILDILGPIFKL

-767 GVFDM
+767 GTFDM
-772 VFAAIRGIIERADKT
+772 VFAAIRGIIELADKT

-821 KNAVKAFR
+821 KNVVKVFR
-829 DYVGP
+829 DFMGP

-845 LTSFISGVFSGN
+845 LTSFISGVFSNN

-870 SIVSGLSHIFK
+870 GIVSGLEHIFK

-889 RINKFLSGIGKI
+889 GINKFLSGIGKI

-917 PRIPRLAKGGIVS
+917 PKIPRLAKGGIVN

-962 SERLSLSQNDGTG
+962 SERLSLPQNDGQG

-989 ITKMVIETISRTMK
+989 ITKMVIDNIKDYEARTGK
-1003 HAQESLY
+1003 PVFDY
-1010 LTIRR
+1010 
-1015 WNEWQMKR
+1015 
-1023 KSR
+1023 

>member
-25 KNEVTGL
+25 KNEVTSL

-219 NTLMQLNTQGINGY
+219 NTIMQLNTQGINGY

-262 SEVMNTIGQSNIAG
+262 SDVMNTIGQSNIAG

-336 ALAKKMNDA
+336 ALAKNMNDA
-345 SDSSQKLSKGA
+345 SNSSQKLSKGA
-356 SGTGRGL
+356 GGTGSGL

-387 NNINSSNGSS
+387 NNINSSNSSS
-397 DPSSGGSGGAGGSGG
+397 DPSSGGSDGLGGSGGSGG

-419 DDSGAEEQKG
+419 DDSGAKEQKG

-485 YTVWENGTGAKTVE
+485 YAVWENGTGAKTVE

-644 IFASIVMAVNPVNI
+644 IFASIVMAVNPVNV

-693 KVFMN
+693 KVFLN

-708 KIIMDFVGDVLKPL
+708 EIIMDFVETVLKPL

-810 GFKWKNVFETV
+810 GFRWKNVFETV

-829 DYVGP
+829 DYVGS
-834 IINSLEVVFLG
+834 IINSLEVVFMG
-845 LTSFISGVFSGN
+845 LANFIGGVFSGN
-857 WRRAWFGVRQIFE
+857 WRRAWLGVKQIFE
-870 SIVSGLSHIFK
+870 GIVSGLGAIFK

-889 RINKFLSGIGKI
+889 GINKFLSGIGKI

-962 SERLSLSQNDGTG
+962 SEKLSLSQNDGTG

-989 ITKMVIETISRTMK
+989 ITKMVIDNIKDYEARTGK
-1003 HAQESLY
+1003 PVFDY
-1010 LTIRR
+1010 
-1015 WNEWQMKR
+1015 
-1023 KSR
+1023 

>member
-219 NTLMQLNTQGINGY
+219 DTIMQLNTQGINGY

-245 GISTSIANMRTA
+245 GIATSIANMRTA

-262 SEVMNTIGQSNIAG
+262 SDVMNTIGQSNIAG

-336 ALAKKMNDA
+336 ALAKNMNSA

-356 SGTGRGL
+356 SGTGSGL

-376 LKGALAGFDAI
+376 LNGALAGFDAI

-397 DPSSGGSGGAGGSGG
+397 DPSSGDSGGSGGAGGSGG

-419 DDSGAEEQKG
+419 DDSGAKEQKG

-470 FNGVKNLLMEIGKSM
+470 FNGVKNLLMEISKSM

-562 WTAVLGA
+562 WAAVLGA

-644 IFASIVMAVNPVNI
+644 IFASIVMAVNPVNV

-698 IVAPIIDTVG
+698 IVAPAISTVAGII
-708 KIIMDFVGDVLKPL
+708 KDFVNMVLKPL
-722 WNAWENVF
+722 WNVWETVF
-730 QSIMGL
+730 KDIMGIV
-736 LSDFL
+736 SDLL
-741 KFATPI
+741 KFVTPI
-747 FSTILDILGPVFEL
+747 FSTILDILGPVFQL
-761 ALTLLR
+761 SLTHLQGTFR
-767 GVFDM
+767 I
-772 VFAAIRGIIERADKT
+772 VFAAIGGIIQGAGAVIHTVVDG
-787 ICERVNNIR
+787 IR
-796 EFFRNLGEWMEGTF
+796 GFFNGLGTWMEGTF

-829 DYVGP
+829 DYIGP
-834 IINSLEVVFLG
+834 IISSVQVIFMG
-845 LTSFISGVFSGN
+845 LANFIGGVFSGN

-870 SIVSGLSHIFK
+870 GIVSGLGAIFK

-889 RINKFLSGIGKI
+889 GINKFLSGIGKV

-917 PRIPRLAKGGIVS
+917 PKIPRLAKGGIVS

-989 ITKMVIETISRTMK
+989 ITKMVIDNIKDYEARTGK
-1003 HAQESLY
+1003 PVFDY
-1010 LTIRR
+1010 
-1015 WNEWQMKR
+1015 
-1023 KSR
+1023 

>member
-88 SNLGVGSVQAN
+88 ANLGVGSVQAN

-233 QSFEEQARNATG
+233 QSFEEQAKNATG
-245 GISTSIANMRTA
+245 GIATSIANMRTA

-356 SGTGRGL
+356 SGTGSGL

-397 DPSSGGSGGAGGSGG
+397 DPSSGDSGGSGGAGGSGG

-419 DDSGAEEQKG
+419 DDSGAKEQKG

-516 QGLADAWNTA
+516 QGLADAWNSF

-552 IVRDVTKAID
+552 IVRDITKAID

-644 IFASIVMAVNPVNI
+644 IFASIVMAVNPVNV

-693 KVFMN
+693 KVFLN

-708 KIIMDFVGDVLKPL
+708 GIIKDFVDSVLKPL

-747 FSTILDILGPVFEL
+747 FSTILDILGPIFKL

-821 KNAVKAFR
+821 KNVVKAFR
-829 DYVGP
+829 DYMGP

-889 RINKFLSGIGKI
+889 GINKFLSGIGKI

-989 ITKMVIETISRTMK
+989 ITKMVIDNIKDYEARTGK
-1003 HAQESLY
+1003 PVFDY
-1010 LTIRR
+1010 
-1015 WNEWQMKR
+1015 
-1023 KSR
+1023 

>member
-1 MTVEE
+1 M
-6 LQIVISAQ
+6 
-14 TKSAKSELNSV
+14 

-219 NTLMQLNTQGINGY
+219 DTIMKLNTQGINGY

-245 GISTSIANMRTA
+245 GIATSIANMRTA

-262 SEVMNTIGQSNIAG
+262 SDVMNTIGQSNIAG

-356 SGTGRGL
+356 SGTGSGL

-397 DPSSGGSGGAGGSGG
+397 DPSSGDSGGSGGAGGSGG

-419 DDSGAEEQKG
+419 DDSGAEKQKG
-429 LLEEVDKQLEEIKK
+429 LLEEVDNQLEEIKK
-443 KVAEFFQ
+443 KIAEFFQ

-607 AGILGTVITQIQLA
+607 AGILGTVITQIQIA

-644 IFASIVMAVNPVNI
+644 IFASIVMAVNPVNV

-693 KVFMN
+693 KVFLN

-708 KIIMDFVGDVLKPL
+708 KIIMDFVETVLKPL

-747 FSTILDILGPVFEL
+747 FSTILDILGPIFKL
-761 ALTLLR
+761 ALTVLR

-821 KNAVKAFR
+821 KNVVKAFR
-829 DYVGP
+829 DYMGP

-889 RINKFLSGIGKI
+889 GINKFLSGIGKI

-989 ITKMVIETISRTMK
+989 ITKMVIDNIKDYEARTGK
-1003 HAQESLY
+1003 PVFDY
-1010 LTIRR
+1010 
-1015 WNEWQMKR
+1015 
-1023 KSR
+1023 

>member
-25 KNEVTGL
+25 KNEVTSL

-119 SGAVQRFTSVNS
+119 SGAVQRFTSVNG

-245 GISTSIANMRTA
+245 GIATSIANMRTA
-257 IVRCM
+257 IVRGM
-262 SEVMNTIGQSNIAG
+262 SDVMNTIGQSNIAG

-285 NSCVPYVVAFTKV
+285 NSCIPYVVAFTKV

-336 ALAKKMNDA
+336 ALAKKMSDA

-356 SGTGRGL
+356 SGTGSGL

-397 DPSSGGSGGAGGSGG
+397 DPSSGDSGGSGGAGGSGG

-419 DDSGAEEQKG
+419 DDSGAKEQKG

-577 DGLFSFIADNV
+577 DELFSFIADNV

-644 IFASIVMAVNPVNI
+644 IFASIVMAVNPVNV

-693 KVFMN
+693 KVFLN

-708 KIIMDFVGDVLKPL
+708 KIIMDFVETVLKPL

-829 DYVGP
+829 DCMGP
-834 IINSLEVVFLG
+834 IISSVQVIFMG
-845 LTSFISGVFSGN
+845 LTNFISGVFSNN
-857 WRRAWFGVRQIFE
+857 WRRAWFGVKQIFE
-870 SIVSGLSHIFK
+870 TIVSGLGHIFK

-889 RINKFLSGIGKI
+889 GINKFLSGIGKV

-917 PRIPRLAKGGIVS
+917 PKIPRLAKGGIVS

-989 ITKMVIETISRTMK
+989 ITKMVIDNIKDYEARTGK
-1003 HAQESLY
+1003 PVFDY
-1010 LTIRR
+1010 
-1015 WNEWQMKR
+1015 
-1023 KSR
+1023 

>member
-245 GISTSIANMRTA
+245 GIFTSIANMRTA

-285 NSCVPYVVAFTKV
+285 NSCIPYVVAFTKV
-298 VMVAVGYLTALF
+298 IMVAVGYLTALF

-336 ALAKKMNDA
+336 TLAKNMNNA

-356 SGTGRGL
+356 SGTGSGL

-397 DPSSGGSGGAGGSGG
+397 DPSSGGSDGPGGSGGSGG

-419 DDSGAEEQKG
+419 DDSGAKEQKG

-552 IVRDVTKAID
+552 IVRDITKAID

-577 DGLFSFIADNV
+577 DELFSFIADNV

-596 VIAGLSLFSTL
+596 IIAGLSLFSTL

-644 IFASIVMAVNPVNI
+644 IFASIVMAVNPVNV

-693 KVFMN
+693 KVFLN

-708 KIIMDFVGDVLKPL
+708 GIIKDFVDTVLKPL
-722 WNAWENVF
+722 WSAWENVF

-747 FSTILDILGPVFEL
+747 FSTILDILGPIFKL

-829 DYVGP
+829 DCMGP
-834 IINSLEVVFLG
+834 IISSVQVIFMG
-845 LTSFISGVFSGN
+845 LTNFISGVFSGN

-889 RINKFLSGIGKI
+889 GINKFLSGIGKI

-989 ITKMVIETISRTMK
+989 ITKMVIDNIKDYEARTGK
-1003 HAQESLY
+1003 PVFDY
-1010 LTIRR
+1010 
-1015 WNEWQMKR
+1015 
-1023 KSR
+1023 

>member
-245 GISTSIANMRTA
+245 GIATSIANMRTA

-345 SDSSQKLSKGA
+345 SNSSQKLSKGA
-356 SGTGRGL
+356 SGTGSGL

-397 DPSSGGSGGAGGSGG
+397 DPSSGDSGGSGGAGGSGG

-419 DDSGAEEQKG
+419 DDSGAKEQKG

-644 IFASIVMAVNPVNI
+644 IFASIVMAVNPVNV

-693 KVFMN
+693 KVFLN

-708 KIIMDFVGDVLKPL
+708 RIIMDFVETVLTPL

-736 LSDFL
+736 VSDFL
-741 KFATPI
+741 KFVTPI
-747 FSTILDILGPVFEL
+747 FSTILDILGPIFQL

-767 GVFDM
+767 GTFDM
-772 VFAAIRGIIERADKT
+772 VFAAIRGIIELADKT

-821 KNAVKAFR
+821 KNVVKAFR
-829 DYVGP
+829 DFMGP

-845 LTSFISGVFSGN
+845 LTSFISGVFSNN

-870 SIVSGLSHIFK
+870 GIVSGLRNIFK

-889 RINKFLSGIGKI
+889 GINKFLSGIGKI

-989 ITKMVIETISRTMK
+989 ITKMVIDNIKDYEARTGK
-1003 HAQESLY
+1003 PVFDY
-1010 LTIRR
+1010 
-1015 WNEWQMKR
+1015 
-1023 KSR
+1023 

>member
-1 MTVEE
+1 M
-6 LQIVISAQ
+6 
-14 TKSAKSELNSV
+14 

-99 ASVQK
+99 ASIQK

-336 ALAKKMNDA
+336 ALAKNMNSA
-345 SDSSQKLSKGA
+345 SNSSQKLSKGA
-356 SGTGRGL
+356 SGTGSGL

-376 LKGALAGFDAI
+376 LNGALAGFDAI

-397 DPSSGGSGGAGGSGG
+397 DPSSGGSGGSGGVGGSGG

-552 IVRDVTKAID
+552 IVRDITKAID
-562 WTAVLGA
+562 WTVVLGA
-569 VDVVLIII
+569 VNVVLSII

-588 GRILGILS
+588 GLILGILS
-596 VIAGLSLFSTL
+596 AIAGLSLFSTL

-644 IFASIVMAVNPVNI
+644 IFASIVMAVNPVNV

-693 KVFMN
+693 KVFLN

-708 KIIMDFVGDVLKPL
+708 KIIMDFVETVLKPL

-747 FSTILDILGPVFEL
+747 FSTILDSLGPIFKL
-761 ALTLLR
+761 TLTLLR

-829 DYVGP
+829 DCMGP
-834 IINSLEVVFLG
+834 IISSVQVIFMG
-845 LTSFISGVFSGN
+845 LTNFISGVFSGN

-889 RINKFLSGIGKI
+889 GINKFLSGIGKI

-962 SERLSLSQNDGTG
+962 SERLSLPQNDGTG

-989 ITKMVIETISRTMK
+989 ITKMVIDNIKDYEARTGK
-1003 HAQESLY
+1003 PVFDY
-1010 LTIRR
+1010 
-1015 WNEWQMKR
+1015 
-1023 KSR
+1023 

>member
-219 NTLMQLNTQGINGY
+219 DTIMKLNTQGINGY

-245 GISTSIANMRTA
+245 GIATSIANMRTA

-262 SEVMNTIGQSNIAG
+262 SDVMNTIGQSNIAG

-336 ALAKKMNDA
+336 ALAKNMNSA

-356 SGTGRGL
+356 SGTGSGL

-376 LKGALAGFDAI
+376 LNGALAGFDAI

-397 DPSSGGSGGAGGSGG
+397 DPSSGGSGGSGGVGGSGG

-516 QGLADAWNTA
+516 QGLADAWNTF
-526 GLGDSII
+526 GLGDLII
-533 QHLWNIFNSILKI
+533 QRLWNIFNSILKI

-552 IVRDVTKAID
+552 IVRDITKAIN
-562 WTAVLGA
+562 WTAVLVA
-569 VDVVLIII
+569 VYGVLSII

-588 GRILGILS
+588 GLILS
-596 VIAGLSLFSTL
+596 ILSAIAGLSLFSTL

-644 IFASIVMAVNPVNI
+644 IFASIVMAVNPVNV

-667 VDLWQKSKSFRDDI
+667 ADLWKKSEDFRDDI

-693 KVFMN
+693 KVFLN

-708 KIIMDFVGDVLKPL
+708 KIIMDFVETVLTPL

-736 LSDFL
+736 VSDFL
-741 KFATPI
+741 KFVTPI

-767 GVFDM
+767 GTFDM
-772 VFAAIRGIIERADKT
+772 VFAAIRGIIELADKT

-821 KNAVKAFR
+821 KNVVKAFR
-829 DYVGP
+829 DFMGP

-889 RINKFLSGIGKI
+889 GINKFLSGIGKI

-917 PRIPRLAKGGIVS
+917 PKIPRLAKGGIVS

-962 SERLSLSQNDGTG
+962 SERLSLPQNDGTG

-989 ITKMVIETISRTMK
+989 ITKMVIDNIKDYEARTGK
-1003 HAQESLY
+1003 PVFDY
-1010 LTIRR
+1010 
-1015 WNEWQMKR
+1015 
-1023 KSR
+1023 

>member
-63 KSTILGNVDAAIK
+63 KSTILGNIDAAIK

-99 ASVQK
+99 ASIQK

-119 SGAVQRFTSVNS
+119 SGAVQRFTAVNG

-206 ALRNGTVS
+206 ALRNGRVS

-245 GISTSIANMRTA
+245 GIATSIANMRTA
-257 IVRCM
+257 IVRGM
-262 SEVMNTIGQSNIAG
+262 SDVMNTIGQSNIAG

-336 ALAKKMNDA
+336 ALAKKMSDA

-356 SGTGRGL
+356 SGTGSGL

-397 DPSSGGSGGAGGSGG
+397 DPSSGDSGGSGGAGGSGG

-516 QGLADAWNTA
+516 QGLADAWNSF

-533 QHLWNIFNSILKI
+533 QHTWNIFNSILKI

-552 IVRDVTKAID
+552 IVRDITKAIN
-562 WTAVLGA
+562 WTVVLGA

-644 IFASIVMAVNPVNI
+644 IFASIVMAVNPVNV

-693 KVFMN
+693 KVFLN

-708 KIIMDFVGDVLKPL
+708 GIIKDFVDSVLKPL

-747 FSTILDILGPVFEL
+747 FSTILDILGPIFKL

-821 KNAVKAFR
+821 KNVVKAFR
-829 DYVGP
+829 DYMGP

-889 RINKFLSGIGKI
+889 GINKFLSGIGKI

-989 ITKMVIETISRTMK
+989 ITKMVIDNIKDYEARTGK
-1003 HAQESLY
+1003 PVFDY
-1010 LTIRR
+1010 
-1015 WNEWQMKR
+1015 
-1023 KSR
+1023 

>member
-219 NTLMQLNTQGINGY
+219 DTIMKLNTQGINGY

-245 GISTSIANMRTA
+245 GIATSIANMRTA

-324 SNNAK
+324 SKNAK

-336 ALAKKMNDA
+336 ALAKNMNNA
-345 SDSSQKLSKGA
+345 SNSSQKLSKGA
-356 SGTGRGL
+356 SGTGSGL

-397 DPSSGGSGGAGGSGG
+397 DPSSGDSGGSGGAGGSGG

-419 DDSGAEEQKG
+419 DDSGAKEQKG

-552 IVRDVTKAID
+552 IVRDITKAID

-644 IFASIVMAVNPVNI
+644 IFASIVMAVNPVNV

-693 KVFMN
+693 KVFLN

-708 KIIMDFVGDVLKPL
+708 KIIMDFVETVLKPL

-747 FSTILDILGPVFEL
+747 FSTILDILGPIFKL

-829 DYVGP
+829 DCMGP
-834 IINSLEVVFLG
+834 IISSVQVIFMG
-845 LTSFISGVFSGN
+845 LTNFISGVFSGN

-889 RINKFLSGIGKI
+889 GINKFLSGIGKI

-989 ITKMVIETISRTMK
+989 ITKMVIDNIKDYEARTGK
-1003 HAQESLY
+1003 PVFDY
-1010 LTIRR
+1010 
-1015 WNEWQMKR
+1015 
-1023 KSR
+1023 

>member
-53 VAGLGIASLI
+53 VAGLGIASII

-88 SNLGVGSVQAN
+88 SNLGADSVQAN

-119 SGAVQRFTSVNS
+119 SGAVQRFTAVNG

-206 ALRNGTVS
+206 ALRNGKVS

-219 NTLMQLNTQGINGY
+219 DTIMKLNTQGINGY
-233 QSFEEQARNATG
+233 QSFEEQAKNATG
-245 GISTSIANMRTA
+245 GIATSIANMRTA
-257 IVRCM
+257 IVRGM
-262 SEVMNTIGQSNIAG
+262 SDVMNTIGQSNIAG

-336 ALAKKMNDA
+336 ALAKNMNSA
-345 SDSSQKLSKGA
+345 SNSSQKLSKGA
-356 SGTGRGL
+356 SGTGSGL

-376 LKGALAGFDAI
+376 LNGALAGFDAI
-387 NNINSSNGSS
+387 NNINSSNSSS
-397 DPSSGGSGGAGGSGG
+397 DPSSGGSGGSSGVGGSGG

-533 QHLWNIFNSILKI
+533 QHIWNIFNSVLNI

-552 IVRDVTKAID
+552 IVRDITKAID
-562 WTAVLGA
+562 WTVVLGA
-569 VDVVLIII
+569 VDGVLSII

-588 GRILGILS
+588 GRILGVLS
-596 VIAGLSLFSTL
+596 AIAGLSLFSTI
-607 AGILGTVITQIQLA
+607 AGIIGTVVTQIQLA
-621 VGVFSGW
+621 VGIFAGW
-628 ASLATAL
+628 TSLATAL

-644 IFASIVMAVNPVNI
+644 IFASIVMAVNPVNV

-693 KVFMN
+693 KVFIN
-698 IVAPIIDTVG
+698 IVAPIISTVAG
-708 KIIMDFVGDVLKPL
+708 IIKDFVNMVLKPL
-722 WNAWENVF
+722 WNVWETVF
-730 QSIMGL
+730 KDIMGIV
-736 LSDFL
+736 SDLL
-741 KFATPI
+741 KFVTPI
-747 FSTILDILGPVFEL
+747 FSTILDILGPIFQL
-761 ALTLLR
+761 SLTHLQGTFR
-767 GVFDM
+767 I
-772 VFAAIRGIIERADKT
+772 VFAAIGGIIQGAGAVIHAVVDG
-787 ICERVNNIR
+787 IR
-796 EFFRNLGEWMEGTF
+796 GFFNGLGTWMEVTF
-810 GFKWKNVFETV
+810 GFKWKNVFEAV
-821 KNAVKAFR
+821 KNIVKAFR
-829 DYVGP
+829 DYMGP
-834 IINSLEVVFLG
+834 IISSVQVIFMG
-845 LTSFISGVFSGN
+845 LANFIGGVFSGN
-857 WRRAWFGVRQIFE
+857 WKRAWLGVKQIFE
-870 SIVSGLSHIFK
+870 SIVSGLGHIFK

-889 RINKFLSGIGKI
+889 GINKFLSGIGKI

-917 PRIPRLAKGGIVS
+917 PKIPRLAKGGIVS

-962 SERLSLSQNDGTG
+962 SERLSLSQNDGQG

-989 ITKMVIETISRTMK
+989 ITKMVIDNIKDYEARTGK
-1003 HAQESLY
+1003 PVFDY
-1010 LTIRR
+1010 
-1015 WNEWQMKR
+1015 
-1023 KSR
+1023 

>member
-1 MTVEE
+1 M
-6 LQIVISAQ
+6 ISAQ

-25 KNEVTGL
+25 KSEVTSL

-53 VAGLGIASLI
+53 VAGLGIASII

-88 SNLGVGSVQAN
+88 SNLGADSVQAN

-206 ALRNGTVS
+206 ALRNGKVS

-219 NTLMQLNTQGINGY
+219 DTIMKLNTQGINGY
-233 QSFEEQARNATG
+233 QSFEEQAKNATG
-245 GISTSIANMRTA
+245 GIATSIANMRTA
-257 IVRCM
+257 IVRGM
-262 SEVMNTIGQSNIAG
+262 SDVMNTIGQSNIAG

-285 NSCVPYVVAFTKV
+285 NSCIPYVVAFTKV
-298 VMVAVGYLTALF
+298 VMTAVGYLTALF

-329 KAAGNTG
+329 KAAGSTG
-336 ALAKKMNDA
+336 ALAKNMNNA
-345 SDSSQKLSKGA
+345 SNSSQKLSKGA
-356 SGTGRGL
+356 SGTGSGL

-376 LKGALAGFDAI
+376 LNGALAGFDAI
-387 NNINSSNGSS
+387 NNINSSNSSS
-397 DPSSGGSGGAGGSGG
+397 DPSSGSGSGGSGGSGGG

-419 DDSGAEEQKG
+419 DDSGAEEQKR

-470 FNGVKNLLMEIGKSM
+470 FSGIRSLLSEIGKSM

-516 QGLADAWNTA
+516 QGLADAWNTF

-552 IVRDVTKAID
+552 IVRDITKAID
-562 WTAVLGA
+562 WTAVLFA
-569 VDVVLIII
+569 VNGVLSII

-588 GRILGILS
+588 GLILGVLS
-596 VIAGLSLFSTL
+596 AIAGLSLFSTI
-607 AGILGTVITQIQLA
+607 AGILGTVVTQIQLA
-621 VGVFSGW
+621 VGIFAGW
-628 ASLATAL
+628 TSLATAL

-644 IFASIVMAVNPVNI
+644 IFASIVMAVNPVNV

-698 IVAPIIDTVG
+698 IVAPVISTVAGII
-708 KIIMDFVGDVLKPL
+708 KDFVNMVLKPL
-722 WNAWENVF
+722 WNVWETVF
-730 QSIMGL
+730 KDIMGIV
-736 LSDFL
+736 SDLL
-741 KFATPI
+741 KFVTPI
-747 FSTILDILGPVFEL
+747 FSTILDILGPVFQL
-761 ALTLLR
+761 SLTHLQGTFR
-767 GVFDM
+767 I
-772 VFAAIRGIIERADKT
+772 VFAAIGGIIQGAGAVIHTVVDG
-787 ICERVNNIR
+787 IR
-796 EFFRNLGEWMEGTF
+796 GFFNGLGTWMEGTF

-829 DYVGP
+829 DYMGP
-834 IINSLEVVFLG
+834 IISSVQVIFMG
-845 LTSFISGVFSGN
+845 LANFIGGVFSNN

-870 SIVSGLSHIFK
+870 GIVSGLSHIFK

-889 RINKFLSGIGKI
+889 GINKFLSGISKV

-917 PRIPRLAKGGIVS
+917 PKIPRLAKGGIVS

-989 ITKMVIETISRTMK
+989 ITKMVIDNIKDYEARTGK
-1003 HAQESLY
+1003 PVFDY
-1010 LTIRR
+1010 
-1015 WNEWQMKR
+1015 
-1023 KSR
+1023 

>member
-88 SNLGVGSVQAN
+88 SNLGADSVQAN

-219 NTLMQLNTQGINGY
+219 DTIMKLNTQGINGY

-245 GISTSIANMRTA
+245 GIATSIANMRTA
-257 IVRCM
+257 IVRGM
-262 SEVMNTIGQSNIAG
+262 SDVMNTIGQSNIAG

-285 NSCVPYVVAFTKV
+285 NSCIPYVVAFTKV

-336 ALAKKMNDA
+336 ALAKNMNDA
-345 SDSSQKLSKGA
+345 SNSSQKLSKGA
-356 SGTGRGL
+356 GGTGSGL

-387 NNINSSNGSS
+387 NNINSSNSSS
-397 DPSSGGSGGAGGSGG
+397 DPSSGGSGGSGGAGGSGG

-419 DDSGAEEQKG
+419 DDSGAKEQKG

-607 AGILGTVITQIQLA
+607 AGILGTVITQIQIA

-644 IFASIVMAVNPVNI
+644 IFASIVMAVNPVNV

-693 KVFMN
+693 KVFLN

-708 KIIMDFVGDVLKPL
+708 KIIMDFVDTVLKPL

-747 FSTILDILGPVFEL
+747 FSTILDILGPIFKL

-821 KNAVKAFR
+821 KNVVKAFR
-829 DYVGP
+829 DYMGP

-889 RINKFLSGIGKI
+889 GINKFLSGIGKI

-989 ITKMVIETISRTMK
+989 ITKMVIDNIKDYEARTGK
-1003 HAQESLY
+1003 PVFDY
-1010 LTIRR
+1010 
-1015 WNEWQMKR
+1015 
-1023 KSR
+1023 

>member
-219 NTLMQLNTQGINGY
+219 DTIMKLNTQGINGY

-245 GISTSIANMRTA
+245 GIATSIANMRTA

-324 SNNAK
+324 SKNAK

-336 ALAKKMNDA
+336 ALAKNMNNA
-345 SDSSQKLSKGA
+345 SNSSQKLSKGA
-356 SGTGRGL
+356 SGTGSGL

-397 DPSSGGSGGAGGSGG
+397 DPSSGDSGGSGGAGGSGG

-419 DDSGAEEQKG
+419 DDSGAKEQKG

-552 IVRDVTKAID
+552 IVRDITKAID

-644 IFASIVMAVNPVNI
+644 IFASIVMAVNPVNV

-693 KVFMN
+693 KVFLN

-708 KIIMDFVGDVLKPL
+708 KIIMDFVETVLKPL

-829 DYVGP
+829 DCMGP
-834 IINSLEVVFLG
+834 IISSVQVIFMG
-845 LTSFISGVFSGN
+845 LTNFISGVFSGN

-889 RINKFLSGIGKI
+889 GINKFLSGIGKI

-989 ITKMVIETISRTMK
+989 ITKMVIDNIKDYEARTGK
-1003 HAQESLY
+1003 PVFDY
-1010 LTIRR
+1010 
-1015 WNEWQMKR
+1015 
-1023 KSR
+1023 

>member
-25 KNEVTGL
+25 KNEVTSL

-88 SNLGVGSVQAN
+88 SNLGADSVQAN

-119 SGAVQRFTSVNS
+119 SGAVQRFTAVNS
-131 NISRSTDMFLA
+131 NISKSTDMFLA

-206 ALRNGTVS
+206 ALRNGRVS

-233 QSFEEQARNATG
+233 QSFEEQAKNATG
-245 GISTSIANMRTA
+245 GIATSIANMRTA
-257 IVRCM
+257 IVRGM
-262 SEVMNTIGQSNIAG
+262 SDVMNTIGQSNIAG

-285 NSCVPYVVAFTKV
+285 NSCIPYVVAFTKV

-336 ALAKKMNDA
+336 TLAKNMNNA

-356 SGTGRGL
+356 SGTGSGL

-376 LKGALAGFDAI
+376 LNGALAGFDAI
-387 NNINSSNGSS
+387 NNINSSNSSS
-397 DPSSGGSGGAGGSGG
+397 DPSSGGSGGSGGVGGSGG
-412 DIGGFSM
+412 IGDIGSIGADAFDTGSM
-419 DDSGAEEQKG
+419 TAP
-429 LLEEVDKQLEEIKK
+429 LEEVDKQLEEIKK

-552 IVRDVTKAID
+552 MVRDITKAID
-562 WTAVLGA
+562 WTVVLGA
-569 VDVVLIII
+569 VNVVLGII

-588 GRILGILS
+588 GLILGILS
-596 VIAGLSLFSTL
+596 AIAGLSLFSTL
-607 AGILGTVITQIQLA
+607 AGILGTVITQIQIV

-644 IFASIVMAVNPVNI
+644 IFASIVMAVNPVNV

-693 KVFMN
+693 KVFLN

-708 KIIMDFVGDVLKPL
+708 GIIKDFVDSVLKPL
-722 WNAWENVF
+722 WSAWENVF

-736 LSDFL
+736 VSDFL
-741 KFATPI
+741 KFVTPI
-747 FSTILDILGPVFEL
+747 FSTILDILGPIFKL

-767 GVFDM
+767 GTFDM
-772 VFAAIRGIIERADKT
+772 VFAAIRGIIELADKT

-796 EFFRNLGEWMEGTF
+796 DFFRNLGEWMEGTF

-821 KNAVKAFR
+821 KNVVKVFR
-829 DYVGP
+829 DFMGP

-845 LTSFISGVFSGN
+845 LTNFISGVFSGN

-870 SIVSGLSHIFK
+870 GIVSGLGAIFK

-889 RINKFLSGIGKI
+889 GINKFLSGIGKI

-989 ITKMVIETISRTMK
+989 ITKMVIDNIKDYEARTGK
-1003 HAQESLY
+1003 PVFDY
-1010 LTIRR
+1010 
-1015 WNEWQMKR
+1015 
-1023 KSR
+1023 